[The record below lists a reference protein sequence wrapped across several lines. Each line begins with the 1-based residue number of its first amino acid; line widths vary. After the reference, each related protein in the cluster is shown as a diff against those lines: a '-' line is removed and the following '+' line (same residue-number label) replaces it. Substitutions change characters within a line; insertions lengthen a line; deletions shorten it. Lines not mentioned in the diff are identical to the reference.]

1 MSTPEKDLGVIMAL
15 LERFE
20 KFRLPAALKLKE
32 KVDNGGLL
40 DNRDMMFLEKFTADG
55 EKIQPLI
62 DKHPEYQELA
72 HRATNLLREITAK
85 ALENEKNQ

>member
-1 MSTPEKDLGVIMAL
+1 MNSPDKDLGVITAL

-20 KFRLPAALKLKE
+20 KYRLPAALKLKE

-40 DNRDMMFLEKFTADG
+40 DKRDMMFLETIEKDSK
-55 EKIQPLI
+55 KIQPLL
-62 DKHPEYQELA
+62 DRHPEYEDLIKQ
-72 HRATNLLREITAK
+72 ATNLFRDITAK